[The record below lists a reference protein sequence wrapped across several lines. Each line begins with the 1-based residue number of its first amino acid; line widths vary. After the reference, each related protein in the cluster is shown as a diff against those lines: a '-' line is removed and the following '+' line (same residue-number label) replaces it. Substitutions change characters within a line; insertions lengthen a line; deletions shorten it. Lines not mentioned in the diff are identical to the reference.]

1 MADGG
6 GDAGAGGPPPLAS
19 VRDFWAAL
27 DLEALKRRL
36 DGQGLQIAALQEDS
50 LENRRRLAEATR
62 EFKRTAPEDVVRG
75 VAALLKSYQEEAR
88 RRATRLPVFLTSTR
102 AHAPSKTASCRAP
115 GLLPGARCSR
125 GTPHA
130 AAPPLRTVRSHAQ
143 RRPTESP
150 ACTPPA
156 GGPADQAR
164 QALGGLLPGALSEA
178 V

>member
-62 EFKRTAPEDVVRG
+62 EFKRAAPAEVVSG
-75 VAALLKSYQEEAR
+75 VATLLKSYQEEAR
-88 RRATRLPVFLTSTR
+88 RARARVVCSLHSSNARTR
-102 AHAPSKTASCRAP
+102 APSKQPAARRTLLASNQRQRVRCR
-115 GLLPGARCSR
+115 
-125 GTPHA
+125 
-130 AAPPLRTVRSHAQ
+130 RSHTRTAHPTLSPPHH
-143 RRPTESP
+143 RPQH
-150 ACTPPA
+150 PPPRA

-164 QALGGLLPGALSEA
+164 QALGGLLPGAVPQA